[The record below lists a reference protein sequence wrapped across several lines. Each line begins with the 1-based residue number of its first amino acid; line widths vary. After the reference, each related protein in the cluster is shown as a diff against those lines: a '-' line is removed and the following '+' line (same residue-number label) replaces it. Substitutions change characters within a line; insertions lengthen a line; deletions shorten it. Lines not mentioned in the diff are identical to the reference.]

1 MLILLF
7 LATILMVSHHGHASS
22 VVTLPIPMLA
32 DFGTTILGPV
42 KKYCQEKAERQT
54 PSTLCASVDVDALDK
69 KFLEFGK
76 KVMEQMN
83 VVKHETDEGTSVS

>member
-1 MLILLF
+1 MLLLLF
-7 LATILMVSHHGHASS
+7 LATILMVLNHGHATS

-42 KKYCQEKAERQT
+42 KKYCEEKAKEQT
-54 PSTLCASVDVDALDK
+54 SSTLCGSVDALDK
-69 KFLEFGK
+69 KFLEFGR

-83 VVKHETDEGTSVS
+83 VIKHDTDEGNSVS